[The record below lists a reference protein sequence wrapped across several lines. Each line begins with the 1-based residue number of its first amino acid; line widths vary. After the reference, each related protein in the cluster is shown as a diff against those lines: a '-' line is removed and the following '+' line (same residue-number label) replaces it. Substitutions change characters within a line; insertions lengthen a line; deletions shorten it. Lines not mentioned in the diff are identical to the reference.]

1 MKTII
6 WYGSLLC
13 EKSAN
18 LTCEIHNFN
27 HWYIKWYSRIFNK
40 LWYNPHIE
48 KYNDFTSMLNIQE
61 DNENFMIISYF
72 NISEE
77 NYKKIRKRE
86 WDYDELEVD
95 IYNLNQE
102 VIWKWITF
110 ISKDK
115 VEYNGKNIQL
125 LFNKIHPEERYI
137 NICINAIKQTPF
149 LDEFLDTT
157 YMSCW
162 VKKFKLDN

>member
-6 WYGSLLC
+6 WYWSLLC
-13 EKSAN
+13 KKSAE
-18 LTCEIHNFN
+18 LTCEINNFN

-40 LWYNPHIE
+40 IWYNPHIW
-48 KYNDFTSMLNIQE
+48 KYNENTSMLNIKKDK
-61 DNENFMIISYF
+61 DNLMIISYF
-72 NISEE
+72 DVTDEDYE
-77 NYKKIRKRE
+77 KIRKRE

-95 IYNLNQE
+95 IYDLDQKI
-102 VIWKWITF
+102 IWKWITF
-110 ISKDK
+110 ISKDT

-137 NICINAIKQTPF
+137 NICIDAIKQTPF